1 MLVQPQP
8 GVLTA
13 CSVAG
18 KNSGTPRGEQGMTTQ
33 PTRPARPVPSGVEAS
48 APIDVVGWRASRLLD
63 SGFPVDLA
71 QSLARQRVDLH
82 ALLQLVDRGC
92 PPHLAARILSPD
104 DTTGG
109 VR

>member
-1 MLVQPQP
+1 
-8 GVLTA
+8 
-13 CSVAG
+13 
-18 KNSGTPRGEQGMTTQ
+18 MTTQ
-33 PTRPARPVPSGVEAS
+33 PMRAPRPVPSGVGAG
-48 APIDVVGWRASRLLD
+48 APVDVVGWRASRLLD
-63 SGFPVDLA
+63 SGFPFGLA

-104 DTTGG
+104 DTMGG

>member
-1 MLVQPQP
+1 
-8 GVLTA
+8 
-13 CSVAG
+13 
-18 KNSGTPRGEQGMTTQ
+18 MTTQ
-33 PTRPARPVPSGVEAS
+33 PTRPARTVPSGVEAS

-104 DTTGG
+104 DTVGSAQ
-109 VR
+109 